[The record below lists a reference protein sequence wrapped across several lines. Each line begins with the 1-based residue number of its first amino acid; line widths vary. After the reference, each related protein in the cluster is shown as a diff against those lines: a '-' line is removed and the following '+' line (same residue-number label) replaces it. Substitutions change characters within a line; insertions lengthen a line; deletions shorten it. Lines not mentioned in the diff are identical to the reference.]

1 MEPTFLLEKQKVNKI
16 NEWNFKCA
24 RGKNYRKKKKERG
37 ESDVTD
43 K

>member
-1 MEPTFLLEKQKVNKI
+1 MEPTFLLEKQKANKI

-24 RGKNYRKKKKERG
+24 RGKNYRKNKGRRE